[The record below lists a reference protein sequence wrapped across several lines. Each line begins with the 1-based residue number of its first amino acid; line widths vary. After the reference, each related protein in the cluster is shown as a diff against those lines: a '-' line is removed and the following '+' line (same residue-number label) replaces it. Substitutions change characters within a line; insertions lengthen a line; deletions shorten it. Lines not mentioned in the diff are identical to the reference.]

1 MKQKFLNGI
10 GMFAA
15 AVSVILCVSVLSYS
29 AITQISGLAVAGT
42 GNSNWA
48 NMKDAP
54 KWGDPQTSG
63 IGSVGI
69 WGFTG
74 TGSNYEKIRGTAA
87 SGLAVA
93 PATVG
98 SNVFAVKRENITTSS
113 AAISFSFTS
122 RKVALSF
129 PLTNTDEVCIDWQ
142 GTTAVCPAANTAGDA
157 RFAPGDSIILDNIAI
172 SGISAISASGTQTVF
187 VQAFN

>member
-1 MKQKFLNGI
+1 MKRLTNSI
-10 GMFAA
+10 GALAA
-15 AVSVILCVSVLSYS
+15 AISIILCVSVLSYS
-29 AITQISGLAVAGT
+29 AITQVSGLAVAGAGT
-42 GNSNWA
+42 SNWT
-48 NMKDAP
+48 NMKDAG

-63 IGSVGI
+63 IGSMAL

-74 TGSNYEKIRGTAA
+74 TGSNFERIRGSAA
-87 SGLAVA
+87 SGLSVA
-93 PATVG
+93 QATVG
-98 SNVFAVKRENITTSS
+98 SNVFSIKREDIGASS
-113 AAISFSFTS
+113 VAISFSFNS

-157 RFAPGDSIILDNIAI
+157 RFAPGSSIIIDDITV
-172 SGISAISASGTQTVF
+172 SGISAIAASGTQTVF